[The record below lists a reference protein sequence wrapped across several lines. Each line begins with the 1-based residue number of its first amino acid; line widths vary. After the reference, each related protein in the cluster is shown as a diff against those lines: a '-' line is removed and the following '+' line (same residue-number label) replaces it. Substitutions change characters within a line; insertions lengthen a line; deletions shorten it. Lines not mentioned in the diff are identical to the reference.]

1 VMEDTGEKWVNFK
14 PVFEDAPKKSSKA
27 NVR

>member
-1 VMEDTGEKWVNFK
+1 MEDTGERWVNFK